1 MKLRTG
7 FVSNSSSS
15 SFVIWYKDDLTKENL
30 IKAMGVDKNNPL
42 YFFADD
48 LSDYII
54 AESKDSYNKPID
66 TFEELA
72 KDYGFIN
79 YDDKNPDLTEAI
91 EELPEEYNRFKN
103 GFKMLSLC
111 PSYNEADSAI
121 EYYLGNTN
129 TKVLADTDTI
139 YMEVGE

>member
-48 LSDYII
+48 LSDYVIT
-54 AESKDSYNKPID
+54 ESKSSYNKPID

-72 KDYGFIN
+72 KDYGFID

-91 EELPEEYNRFKN
+91 EKLPDEYNRFKR
-103 GFKMLSLC
+103 GFKMLSLF

-121 EYYLGNTN
+121 EYYLGNMN
-129 TKVLADTDTI
+129 DKVLADTDTI

>member
-1 MKLRTG
+1 MIPPLRKRKSLIDYEEEIA
-7 FVSNSSSS
+7 V
-15 SFVIWYKDDLTKENL
+15 KTKENL

-48 LSDYII
+48 LSDYVIT
-54 AESKDSYNKPID
+54 ESKDSYNEPID
-66 TFEELA
+66 TFEKLA
-72 KDYGFIN
+72 KAYGFISR
-79 YDDKNPDLTEAI
+79 DDKNPDLTEAI
-91 EELPEEYNRFKN
+91 EELPDEYNRFKK

-121 EYYLGNTN
+121 EYYLGNMN
-129 TKVLADTDTI
+129 GKVLADTDTI

>member
-30 IKAMGVDKNNPL
+30 INAMGVDKNNPL

-48 LSDYII
+48 LSDYVIT
-54 AESKDSYNKPID
+54 ESKSSYNKPID

-72 KDYGFIN
+72 KDYGYID

-91 EELPEEYNRFKN
+91 KEMPDEYNRFKK

-121 EYYLGNTN
+121 EYYLGNMN
-129 TKVLADTDTI
+129 EKVLADTDTI

>member
-15 SFVIWYKDDLTKENL
+15 SFIIWYKDDLTKENL

-54 AESKDSYNKPID
+54 TESKSSYNKPID

-72 KDYGFIN
+72 KDYGFID

-91 EELPEEYNRFKN
+91 EELPDEYNRFKK

-111 PSYNEADSAI
+111 PSYNEADSAV
-121 EYYLGNTN
+121 EYYLGNMN
-129 TKVLADTDTI
+129 YKVLADTDTI

>member
-48 LSDYII
+48 LSDYVI
-54 AESKDSYNKPID
+54 AESKDSYSKPID
-66 TFEELA
+66 TFEKLA
-72 KDYGFIN
+72 KDYGFID
-79 YDDKNPDLTEAI
+79 YDDENPDLTEAI
-91 EELPEEYNRFKN
+91 EKLPDEYNRFKN

-111 PSYNEADSAI
+111 PSYNGADSAI
-121 EYYLGNTN
+121 EYYLGNMDY
-129 TKVLADTDTI
+129 KVLADTNTI

>member
-48 LSDYII
+48 LSDYVIS
-54 AESKDSYNKPID
+54 ESKSSYNKPIE
-66 TFEELA
+66 TFEKLA
-72 KDYGFIN
+72 KDYGFID
-79 YDDKNPDLTEAI
+79 YDEENPDLTEAI
-91 EELPEEYNRFKN
+91 EELQDEYKRFN
-103 GFKMLSLC
+103 QGFKMLQLN
-111 PSYNEADSAI
+111 PSYNEFDNAI
-121 EYYLGNTN
+121 EGYLGNMDY
-129 TKVLADTDTI
+129 KVLADTDII

>member
-48 LSDYII
+48 LSDYVIT
-54 AESKDSYNKPID
+54 ESKSSYNKPID
-66 TFEELA
+66 TFEKLA
-72 KDYGFIN
+72 KDYGFID
-79 YDDKNPDLTEAI
+79 YDDENPDLTEAI

-103 GFKMLSLC
+103 GFKRLSLY

-121 EYYLGNTN
+121 EYYLGNMN

>member
-1 MKLRTG
+1 MKLRTS

-48 LSDYII
+48 LSDYVIT
-54 AESKDSYNKPID
+54 ESKSSYNKPID

-72 KDYGFIN
+72 KDYGFVD
-79 YDDKNPDLTEAI
+79 YDDENPDLTEAI
-91 EELPEEYNRFKN
+91 EELPDEYNRFN
-103 GFKMLSLC
+103 QGFKMLQLN
-111 PSYNEADSAI
+111 PSYNEFDNAI
-121 EYYLGNTN
+121 EGYLGNMDY
-129 TKVLADTDTI
+129 KVLADTDTI

>member
-111 PSYNEADSAI
+111 PSYNEAGSAI

-139 YMEVGE
+139 YMKVGE

>member
-48 LSDYII
+48 LSNYVIT
-54 AESKDSYNKPID
+54 ESKDSYNKPID

-72 KDYGFIN
+72 KDYGFID

-91 EELPEEYNRFKN
+91 EELPEEYNRFKK

-121 EYYLGNTN
+121 EYYLGNMN
-129 TKVLADTDTI
+129 SKVLANTDTI

>member
-48 LSDYII
+48 LSDYVIT
-54 AESKDSYNKPID
+54 ESKDSYNKPID

-72 KDYGFIN
+72 KAYGFISRN
-79 YDDKNPDLTEAI
+79 DENPDLTEAI

>member
-1 MKLRTG
+1 MKIRTG

-48 LSDYII
+48 LSDYVIT
-54 AESKDSYNKPID
+54 ESKSSYNKPIH
-66 TFEELA
+66 TFAELA
-72 KDYGFIN
+72 KNYGFIN
-79 YDDKNPDLTEAI
+79 PEDQNPDLTEAI
-91 EELPEEYNRFKN
+91 EELPEEYNRFKK
-103 GFKMLSLC
+103 GFKKLSLC

-121 EYYLGNTN
+121 EYYLGNMN
-129 TKVLADTDTI
+129 DKVLADTDTI

>member
-48 LSDYII
+48 LSNYVIT
-54 AESKDSYNKPID
+54 ESKDSYNKPID

-72 KDYGFIN
+72 KDYGFID
-79 YDDKNPDLTEAI
+79 YEDENPDLTEAI
-91 EELPEEYNRFKN
+91 EELPDEYNRFKN

-121 EYYLGNTN
+121 EYYLGNMN
-129 TKVLADTDTI
+129 SKVLANTDTI

>member
-42 YFFADD
+42 YFYADD
-48 LSDYII
+48 LSDYVI
-54 AESKDSYNKPID
+54 AESKDSINKPID
-66 TFEELA
+66 TFEKLA
-72 KDYGFIN
+72 KDYGFID

-91 EELPEEYNRFKN
+91 EELPDEYNRFKR

-121 EYYLGNTN
+121 EYYLGNMN
-129 TKVLADTDTI
+129 DKVLADTDTI

>member
-1 MKLRTG
+1 MKLRTS

-48 LSDYII
+48 LSNYVIT
-54 AESKDSYNKPID
+54 ESKDSYNKPID

-79 YDDKNPDLTEAI
+79 CDDENPDLTEAI
-91 EELPEEYNRFKN
+91 EELPDEYNRFKK

>member
-48 LSDYII
+48 LSDYVI
-54 AESKDSYNKPID
+54 AESKNSYNKPID
-66 TFEELA
+66 TFEKLA
-72 KDYGFIN
+72 KDYGFID
-79 YDDKNPDLTEAI
+79 YDDENPDLTEAI

-103 GFKMLSLC
+103 GFKRLSLY

-121 EYYLGNTN
+121 EYYLGNMN
-129 TKVLADTDTI
+129 YKVLADTDTI
-139 YMEVGE
+139 YMEVSE

>member
-48 LSDYII
+48 LSDYVI

-72 KDYGFIN
+72 KDYGFID
-79 YDDKNPDLTEAI
+79 YDDENPDLTEAI
-91 EELPEEYNRFKN
+91 EELPEEYNRFKR
-103 GFKMLSLC
+103 GFKVLSLC
-111 PSYNEADSAI
+111 SSYNEADSAI
-121 EYYLGNTN
+121 EYYLGNMN
-129 TKVLADTDTI
+129 DKVLADTDTI

>member
-1 MKLRTG
+1 MKLRTS

-48 LSDYII
+48 LSDYVI

-66 TFEELA
+66 TFEKLA
-72 KDYGFIN
+72 KDYGFID
-79 YDDKNPDLTEAI
+79 YDDENPDLTEAI
-91 EELPEEYNRFKN
+91 EELPEEYNRFKK
-103 GFKMLSLC
+103 GFKMLSLS

-121 EYYLGNTN
+121 EYYLGNMN
-129 TKVLADTDTI
+129 EKVLADTDTI

>member
-1 MKLRTG
+1 MKLRTS

-48 LSDYII
+48 LSDYVIT
-54 AESKDSYNKPID
+54 ESKSSYNKPID

-79 YDDKNPDLTEAI
+79 RDDENPDLTEAI
-91 EELPEEYNRFKN
+91 EELPDEYNRFKK

-111 PSYNEADSAI
+111 PSYNEADSAV

-129 TKVLADTDTI
+129 YKVLADTDTI

>member
-48 LSDYII
+48 LSDYVIT
-54 AESKDSYNKPID
+54 ESKDSYNKPID
-66 TFEELA
+66 TFEKLA
-72 KDYGFIN
+72 KDYGFID

-91 EELPEEYNRFKN
+91 EELPEEYNRFKR

-111 PSYNEADSAI
+111 PSYNEAESAI
-121 EYYLGNTN
+121 EYYLGNMN
-129 TKVLADTDTI
+129 DKVLADTDTI

>member
-48 LSDYII
+48 LSDYVIS
-54 AESKDSYNKPID
+54 ESKSSYNKPIE

-72 KDYGFIN
+72 KDYGFID
-79 YDDKNPDLTEAI
+79 YDEKNPDLTEAI
-91 EELPEEYNRFKN
+91 EELQDEYKRFN
-103 GFKMLSLC
+103 QGFKMLQLN
-111 PSYNEADSAI
+111 PSYNEFDNAI
-121 EYYLGNTN
+121 EGYLGNMDY
-129 TKVLADTDTI
+129 KVLADTDTI
-139 YMEVGE
+139 YMEVSE

>member
-72 KDYGFIN
+72 KGYGFIN

>member
-48 LSDYII
+48 LSDYVI

-66 TFEELA
+66 AFEELA
-72 KDYGFIN
+72 KDYGFID

-91 EELPEEYNRFKN
+91 KELPDEYNRFKN

-121 EYYLGNTN
+121 EYYLGNMN
-129 TKVLADTDTI
+129 EKILADTDTI